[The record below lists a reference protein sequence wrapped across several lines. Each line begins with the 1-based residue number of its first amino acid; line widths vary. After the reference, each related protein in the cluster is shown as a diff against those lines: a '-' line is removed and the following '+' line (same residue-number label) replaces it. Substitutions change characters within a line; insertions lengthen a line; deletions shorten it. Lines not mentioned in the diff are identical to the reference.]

1 MNVLI
6 SRILRYLNGTIVYDD
21 YYKFCEYV
29 IFHYLQME
37 NTTAADIARNA
48 GIAEESIMTFIGRL
62 GYDTYED
69 FLSVLIRNHEV
80 RLDQIRARMLGIN
93 SEELIANMEK
103 SCSDEE
109 MNQYIS
115 TICEDIDKAE
125 KIFIIG
131 AYYPLS
137 LAIELQTDLITFG
150 KPVYFYHAFDPVMHA
165 TEKDVVIFISA
176 TGRAMNGFLKK
187 NTHFGL
193 DKATSILITQNPV
206 YEMEGHRISN
216 YVLRL
221 PGKFDGINFNYQIM
235 TICDLIRVH
244 YYQQYY
250 L

>member
-21 YYKFCEYV
+21 YYKFCEY
-29 IFHYLQME
+29 IIAHYLQMDMISKE
-37 NTTAADIARNA
+37 DICKAT
-48 GIAEESIMTFIGRL
+48 GIKEESITKFIGHL
-62 GYDTYED
+62 GFSTYEK
-69 FLSVLIRNHEV
+69 FISELLRMHEV

-103 SCSDEE
+103 ACTDQE
-109 MNQYIS
+109 MKDYIS
-115 TICEDIDKAE
+115 KICEDIDKAE

-176 TGRAMNGFLKK
+176 TGRAMRGFISK
-187 NTHFGL
+187 NTVFGA

-206 YEMEGHRISN
+206 YEREEHKISD